1 MTAPLRP
8 HRRSLLAA
16 LPAGVLASGCK
27 GHAQEPPLAPV
38 SIPPLKMVA
47 PFPVGVCVSTGNFED
62 PTLLPL
68 ILQNFSQFTA
78 EWQMKMET
86 ILKDDGGFAFA
97 EPDRI
102 VDFAAENGVRM
113 HAHTLIWYAQ
123 KPAAFERIDG
133 NKPAF
138 QNAYRNYIAAVAGR
152 YRGRVVSWDV
162 VNEPVADEGGVL
174 RECLWSK
181 NLGQLGYMID
191 AYHLAREA
199 DDRALLFLNDYWLEK
214 RPEKRRAF
222 LHLAEQLLKSGAPLQ
237 GLGSQTHLD
246 IGLEPGSVKAA
257 IQDIASLGLPIHLS
271 ELDVSTRFTRF
282 DVEGDAQKAT
292 RQARLVHETVEAFMA
307 LPERQRFAITNWGVR
322 DSDSWMQRPP
332 NPPGVNKPLLFDAEG
347 RPKPAAAAFITA
359 ATGR

>member
-1 MTAPLRP
+1 MTIPLR
-8 HRRSLLAA
+8 RRTLLAA
-16 LPAGVLASGCK
+16 LPAAVIASGCK
-27 GHAQEPPLAPV
+27 GHAQEPVQPI

-47 PFPVGVCVSTGNFED
+47 PFPVGVCVSTGNFDD
-62 PTLLPL
+62 PVLLPL

-86 ILKDDGGFAFA
+86 ILQDDGGFAF
-97 EPDRI
+97 EQSDRI
-102 VDFAAENGVRM
+102 VDFAGQHGIRM

-123 KPAAFERIDG
+123 KPSAFERIDG
-133 NKPAF
+133 DKAAF

-162 VNEPVADEGGVL
+162 VNEPVADEGGGL
-174 RECLWSK
+174 RDCLWSK
-181 NLGQLGYMID
+181 NLGQVGYMVD
-191 AYHLAREA
+191 AFHLAREA
-199 DDRALLFLNDYWLEK
+199 DDQAVLFLNDYWLEK

-222 LHLAEQLLKSGAPLQ
+222 LRLAEQLLKGGAPLQ

-246 IGLEPGSVKAA
+246 IGLPAGSVKAA

-271 ELDVSTRFTRF
+271 ELDVSTRFSRF
-282 DVEGDAQKAT
+282 DFENDTEKAA

-307 LPERQRFAITNWGVR
+307 LPERQRFAITSWGVR

-332 NPPGVNKPLLFDAEG
+332 NPPGVNKPLLFDQDG
-347 RPKPAAAAFITA
+347 RPKPAAAAFVA
-359 ATGR
+359 AAAGR